1 MHACDKKLEHALSL
15 DGVQG
20 YLDSLF
26 FYTLPFLLQL
36 LHSLLI
42 LSTYSLMLP
51 CQQSPADMQH
61 ISVHARCYM
70 VAQSVVQLP

>member
-1 MHACDKKLEHALSL
+1 MPERASSC
-15 DGVQG
+15 VQG

-26 FYTLPFLLQL
+26 LYTLPFLLQL

-51 CQQSPADMQH
+51 CQQSPADML
-61 ISVHARCYM
+61 ISVHA
-70 VAQSVVQLP
+70 L